1 MRRLLALSMALVLA
15 PAAVG
20 EDLLEVFDRALLNDP
35 QIVARGVFFERQVGG
50 DSVRYYRTPVTPKT
64 LEPTPAPAQGEH
76 TDAIFLEAGL
86 TEAEIAE
93 LKAEGTL
100 RSS

>member
-35 QIVARGVFFERQVGG
+35 QIREADAVRLANREAKPQALATLLPLRTKSPRYSAVSTVTVA
-50 DSVRYYRTPVTPKT
+50 PT
-64 LEPTPAPAQGEH
+64 LDACPAG
-76 TDAIFLEAGL
+76 
-86 TEAEIAE
+86 
-93 LKAEGTL
+93 
-100 RSS
+100 